1 MTGGPLAA
9 RFTSPLHDE
18 RVAALLGAALGI
30 TFLIC
35 FLTGLVSYFWQEPNS
50 WFPFPSRPAGLY
62 RVTQGMHV
70 TTGLMS
76 IPLLL
81 AKLWSVFPKL
91 FTWPPFASVAQALER
106 LALVPLIGGSLVL
119 LFTGLGN
126 INIYRPWPFGFRPGH
141 YWAAWLTMGA
151 MVVHV
156 GAKWSITRRHLR
168 RQGPDE
174 PGWRAAPPDR
184 LDEPGSRADQA
195 DRPDQDGAPAR
206 PGRLEPV
213 SAGGLSRR
221 GFMTTTV
228 ATATG
233 VGLLTVGQTF
243 EPLERLALL
252 SPRRPSVGPQGL
264 PVNRTAKSA
273 GVTRAMGESPAF
285 RLVVD
290 GPGAERPAS
299 FSLEELRSMP
309 QRSARLPIACVE
321 GWSADARWT
330 GVPVR
335 ELLALVG
342 APDDAEVTVVSFQ
355 QGPRLG
361 SSELNRAHAHDR
373 DTLLALEL
381 DGEPLH
387 LDHGFPL
394 RLIGPNRPGVLQTKW
409 VGRLTIR

>member
-1 MTGGPLAA
+1 MVDRGAPDPSSPAGATPALAPA
-9 RFTSPLHDE
+9 RWFRSPLHDE
-18 RVAALLGAALGI
+18 RVAALLGAALGVA
-30 TFLIC
+30 FLTC
-35 FLTGLVSYFWQEPNS
+35 FLTGVLSHFWQDQPG

-62 RVTQGMHV
+62 RVTQGVHV

-76 IPLLL
+76 IPLLA

-91 FTWPPFASVAQALER
+91 FAWPPFTSVAQSLER
-106 LALVPLIGGSLVL
+106 LALVPLIGGSLLL

-156 GAKWSITRRHLR
+156 GAKWSITRGHLR
-168 RQGPDE
+168 RRPPRPE
-174 PGWRAAPPDR
+174 PDR
-184 LDEPGSRADQA
+184 PAPTDEGAAAGATAAAAAGAD
-195 DRPDQDGAPAR
+195 
-206 PGRLEPV
+206 
-213 SAGGLSRR
+213 GLSRR
-221 GFMTTTV
+221 GFVGTTLG
-228 ATATG
+228 AAAG

-243 EPLERLALL
+243 APLERLALL

-264 PVNRTAKSA
+264 PVNRTAASA
-273 GVTRAMGESPAF
+273 GVTMAIAADAGF

-290 GPGAERPAS
+290 GPGARRPGS
-299 FSLEELRSMP
+299 FGMEDLRAMP
-309 QRSARLPIACVE
+309 QREARLPIACVE
-321 GWSADARWT
+321 GWSATGTWR

-335 ELLALVG
+335 DLLALVG
-342 APDDAEVTVVSFQ
+342 AADDAEVTVESFQ
-355 QGPRLG
+355 RGSRLG
-361 SSELNRAHAHDR
+361 SAELNRAHAHDR

-381 DGEPLH
+381 GGEPLH

-409 VGRLTIR
+409 VGRLTVR